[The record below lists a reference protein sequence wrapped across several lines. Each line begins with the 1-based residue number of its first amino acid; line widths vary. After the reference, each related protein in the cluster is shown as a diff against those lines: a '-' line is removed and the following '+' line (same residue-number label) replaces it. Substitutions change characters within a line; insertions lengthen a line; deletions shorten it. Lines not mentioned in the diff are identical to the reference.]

1 MADEASSFNQGDCIF
16 VRRVIHREVRKVIS
30 RSEFT
35 HQDRDDLVQA
45 AYTQVTKSL
54 QSFDPSVGHIHAF
67 IATVVQRHL
76 ANVIRDQNVGKRKT
90 RGRVSLSKTVRCEDD
105 EHSEMSQLL
114 HDKDQDRRLG
124 RERRLSDEELNDLRM
139 DLGAFMA
146 SLPEKYQDIL
156 RRRQRQSITEIAR
169 DLNIPRSTL
178 NDWML
183 QIRKLFE
190 DAGFEKYLDS

>member
-1 MADEASSFNQGDCIF
+1 MADEASSFNQGDGNF

-35 HQDRDDLVQA
+35 HQDREDLIQG
-45 AYTQVTKSL
+45 AYAQVTKSL
-54 QSFDPSVGHIHAF
+54 LSFDPSVGHIHAF

-90 RGRVSLSKTVRCEDD
+90 CGRVSLSKTVRCEDD

-190 DAGFEKYLDS
+190 DAGFEKYLDA

>member
-1 MADEASSFNQGDCIF
+1 
-16 VRRVIHREVRKVIS
+16 
-30 RSEFT
+30 
-35 HQDRDDLVQA
+35 
-45 AYTQVTKSL
+45 
-54 QSFDPSVGHIHAF
+54 
-67 IATVVQRHL
+67 
-76 ANVIRDQNVGKRKT
+76 
-90 RGRVSLSKTVRCEDD
+90 
-105 EHSEMSQLL
+105 MSQLL

-190 DAGFEKYLDS
+190 DAGFEKYLDA

>member
-1 MADEASSFNQGDCIF
+1 
-16 VRRVIHREVRKVIS
+16 
-30 RSEFT
+30 
-35 HQDRDDLVQA
+35 
-45 AYTQVTKSL
+45 
-54 QSFDPSVGHIHAF
+54 
-67 IATVVQRHL
+67 
-76 ANVIRDQNVGKRKT
+76 
-90 RGRVSLSKTVRCEDD
+90 
-105 EHSEMSQLL
+105 LL

-146 SLPEKYQDIL
+146 YLPEKYQDIL